1 MFVLASNPNY
11 PTAVDVQWPAY
22 NTSHQS
28 YIELDKDMGEHS
40 QKHFMA
46 AEVEHFWL
54 HVMPGLLTPHH
65 DGGDTNCPVAGS
77 VRHAGNVLM
86 CMFMSLFIFCLQ
98 WMN

>member
-54 HVMPGLLTPHH
+54 HVMPGLMTSDH
-65 DGGDTNCPVAGS
+65 DGGDMSSYCPVAGS
-77 VRHAGNVLM
+77 DIPTANVVINAALIVV
-86 CMFMSLFIFCLQ
+86 CILIGQ
-98 WMN
+98 